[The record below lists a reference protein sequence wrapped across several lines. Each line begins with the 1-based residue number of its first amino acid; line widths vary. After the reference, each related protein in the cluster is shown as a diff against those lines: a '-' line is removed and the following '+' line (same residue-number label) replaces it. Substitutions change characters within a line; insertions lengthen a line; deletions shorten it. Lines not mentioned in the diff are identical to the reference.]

1 MALRIYKDSLKSDK
15 KQVANNLRRKSHGMN
30 KVKSGLKNPVALMD
44 TDFVNQRELKYLRTQ
59 THGARYLVEQ
69 MLLMQ

>member
-1 MALRIYKDSLKSDK
+1 MGILSLRGVYIMALRIYKDSLKSDK

-44 TDFVNQRELKYLRTQ
+44 TDFISQHDLRVLC
-59 THGARYLVEQ
+59 ARCY
-69 MLLMQ
+69 